1 MEMML
6 LTQIM
11 NATAQK
17 YSTTAQAIRA
27 KGSQRHL
34 VSARR
39 EIASELR
46 RHGWSYP
53 RIGKALGGRHHT
65 TIIYLLAGADG
76 PTVEQRRWERYWR
89 NCGWV

>member
-1 MEMML
+1 MILPEL
-6 LTQIM
+6 FAL
-11 NATAQK
+11 AAQRHD
-17 YSTTAQAIRA
+17 TTPQQIRA

-65 TIIYLLAGADG
+65 TIMYLLAGADG
-76 PTVEQRRWERYWR
+76 AIQDRRRWEKYWR
-89 NCGWV
+89 NCGFVE